1 VEKRLTSKAV
11 QGLLLALL
19 AGCAGSPAP
28 KPTDIPPSLRVM
40 TGEVMSLRAAAKG
53 VQVYQCRADKD
64 DATKFAWGFKEP
76 EADLFDAAGKP
87 LGRHYAGPSWEA
99 KDGSKVVGELITR
112 SDSPQSGAIPW
123 LLLRA
128 KSTSGNGVFSRAK
141 YIQRLHTAGGSAP
154 ADGCTA
160 GSAGKEV
167 RVPYTADYWFYAD
180 KP

>member
-1 VEKRLTSKAV
+1 M
-11 QGLLLALL
+11 ALL

-28 KPTDIPPSLRVM
+28 KPADIPLPLQVVS
-40 TGEVMSLRAAAKG
+40 GEAVSLRAAATG
-53 VQVYQCRADKD
+53 VQIYQCRADKD
-64 DATKFAWGFKEP
+64 DAAKFAWSFKEP

-99 KDGSKVVGELITR
+99 RDGSKVVGELITR
-112 SDSPQSGAIPW
+112 TDSAKPGAIPW

-128 KSTSGNGVFSRAK
+128 KSTSGNGVLSQVK

-154 ADGCTA
+154 ADGCAVGT
-160 GSAGKEV
+160 AGKEV

-180 KP
+180 KR